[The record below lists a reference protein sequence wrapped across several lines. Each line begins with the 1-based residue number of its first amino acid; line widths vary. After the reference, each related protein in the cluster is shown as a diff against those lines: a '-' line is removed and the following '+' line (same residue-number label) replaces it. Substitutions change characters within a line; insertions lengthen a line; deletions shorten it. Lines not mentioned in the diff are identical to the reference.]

1 MQQLLDRYIAHLEAE
16 RNASSH
22 TVNNY
27 ASDIIG
33 TQNTIG
39 FFTFLETKGV
49 KSLDDVDR
57 TLVREYLSYL
67 MEKKL
72 AKTTIARKISA
83 IRSFYKYL
91 VREGILSSNPLEQA
105 TTPKLDKRLPSFL
118 TIEETEKLL
127 NASDTTKPPGKRD
140 RAILELLYASGIR
153 VSELVQLNLEQIN
166 FYTREIRVWGKG
178 SKERVVL
185 MGEPAVNAIKEYIN
199 YGRPELLSGKTSE
212 ALFVNKYGNRI
223 LARRIQKIIDKCAHA
238 CGIDK
243 NVHPHMLRHSFATH
257 MLDSGADLRVVQ
269 ELLGH
274 ADLSSTQIYTHI
286 TKSHAKKIYLKTH
299 PMASEDDEDENR
311 Q

>member
-1 MQQLLDRYIAHLEAE
+1 MQQLLDKYIAHLEAE

-33 TQNTIG
+33 TKYTIG
-39 FFTFLETKGV
+39 FFTFLENKGI
-49 KSLDDVDR
+49 KSLDDADR
-57 TLVREYLSYL
+57 TLVREYLAYL
-67 MEKKL
+67 MEKQL
-72 AKTTIARKISA
+72 ARATIARKMSA

-91 VREGILSSNPLEQA
+91 VREEILSFNPLENA
-105 TTPKLDKRLPSFL
+105 TTPKLEKRLPSFL

-127 NASDTTKPPGKRD
+127 DTPDTTKPQGKRD

-166 FYTREIRVWGKG
+166 LYTREIRVWGKG

-185 MGEPAVNAIKEYIN
+185 IGEPAVNAIREYIDH
-199 YGRPELLSGKTSE
+199 GRPELLSRKPNE

-223 LARRIQKIIDKCAHA
+223 IARRIQKIMDKCAHV

-243 NVHPHMLRHSFATH
+243 NVHPHVLRHSFATH

-286 TKSHAKKIYLKTH
+286 TKSHAKRIYLKAH
-299 PMASEDDEDENR
+299 PMAVEEVNDENK

>member
-118 TIEETEKLL
+118 TIEDTEKLL